1 MRNSREAT
9 CGQGP
14 ERRRTLVPPL
24 PFLVALVPAMVLWS
38 FPALGREVAVRQP
51 RVAGTFYPASPSE
64 LSNAVEAFLKSSPQ
78 EHVDGPIRALIVPHA
93 GYVYSGQVAAR
104 GYNLLSQQYRRVI
117 IVASNHYGGGP
128 PFKFSV
134 SGASHYETPLG
145 RVRVSEIAG
154 ELLKNDLFSYV
165 PEVHSTHIIEVQLPF
180 LQKILRE
187 FEIVPIVTGRASD
200 NELAAVAELISRH
213 LDQETLLI
221 VSSDLSHYH
230 PYDKAVELDRRCI
243 DAVEAQDLGK
253 AAGCEACGLPSIMIL
268 LQIAREKG
276 WRSRIIDYKNSGDTA
291 GTKDRV
297 VGYSSIVFWQE
308 DLSGSDRRQ
317 LLKISRTVLD
327 SRIGQGIMPEINEE
341 RDFSQRLLK
350 KQGCFVT
357 LEIDHSLRGCIGHII
372 PQEPLYRC
380 VIQNTVSAALHD
392 GRFKPVT
399 KEELDRIKIEIS
411 VLSVP
416 TPLERKDPQQLLN
429 SLVPLTHG
437 VILRNGPRQSTFL
450 PQVWEQ
456 FQKKED
462 FLSRLCLK
470 GGLVSDCWKNSETTV
485 LTYEASVFGE

>member
-1 MRNSREAT
+1 M
-9 CGQGP
+9 
-14 ERRRTLVPPL
+14 
-24 PFLVALVPAMVLWS
+24 
-38 FPALGREVAVRQP
+38 
-51 RVAGTFYPASPSE
+51 
-64 LSNAVEAFLKSSPQ
+64 
-78 EHVDGPIRALIVPHA
+78 DGPIRALIVPHA

-104 GYNLLSQQYRRVI
+104 GYKLLSQQYRRVI
-117 IVASNHYGGGP
+117 IVASNHYEGAP

-145 RVRVSEIAG
+145 RVRVSDIAG

-180 LQKILRE
+180 LQKILRD

-200 NELAAVAELISRH
+200 KDLAAAAELISPY
-213 LDQETLLI
+213 LDQDTLLV

-230 PYDKAVELDRRCI
+230 PYDKAVELDRGCI
-243 DAVEAQDLGK
+243 NAVEAQDMQK

-268 LQIAREKG
+268 LHIAKEKG
-276 WRSRIIDYKNSGDTA
+276 WRSRIIDYKNSGDTT
-291 GTKDRV
+291 GGKDRV

-308 DLSGSDRRQ
+308 DLSESDKHQ

-327 SRIGQGIMPEINEE
+327 SRIGQGIMPEIKEE
-341 RDFSQRLLK
+341 GDLSPRLRR

-380 VIQNTVSAALHD
+380 VIQNTVDAALHD

-399 KEELDRIKIEIS
+399 KEELNRIKIEIS
-411 VLSVP
+411 ALSVP
-416 TPLERKDPQQLLN
+416 APLERRDPQQLLD
-429 SLVPLTHG
+429 SLIPLKHG
-437 VILRNGPRQSTFL
+437 VILRYGPRQSTFL

-456 FQKKED
+456 LQKKED

-470 GGLVSDCWKNSETTV
+470 GGLVQDCWKNPETAV